1 MKAYLEKVV
10 SDKEAQ
16 IADLHK
22 RSDASESI
30 EEVRSI
36 GKQIDSLKSEV
47 AEARAQISKL
57 DAEARAQAFEPMKA
71 METVEQRASPKDEG
85 TASME
90 YRSAF
95 KEYYQNGTMSPV
107 LKRSDD
113 RVVSG
118 DLGVLVPQT
127 VMNEIITGVE
137 KAYGQ
142 LYNRV
147 RKTNVKGG
155 VKYPTG
161 SFSATFHRMTE
172 ESAGASPSYRQN
184 PATIGYIEFSYNL
197 GEIRIAQ
204 SLVAATVALPV
215 FEAELAKCIVTA
227 FLKAMDT
234 EIMTGTAA
242 AHQCVGILTEAAAS
256 PSRIPAGNT
265 ITFTASEV
273 MDWTEWQSK
282 LFAKLPIGFRGLRP
296 EFVMSAGTYESV
308 IKSLAD
314 DNDRPVY
321 YETFNPV
328 DGAETATFKGREVVF
343 VEEDIFKTFGDI
355 DLTGTDSPYFG
366 MLWVPDQAYAINS
379 NLEFYVKR
387 YFDEEK
393 NEYVDKALVIND
405 GKVLDGSMIYLL
417 KKVASS

>member
-1 MKAYLEKVV
+1 MKAYLESVV
-10 SDKEAQ
+10 SRKEAQ
-16 IADLHK
+16 KAELAK
-22 RSDASESI
+22 RSAESEDVA
-30 EEVRSI
+30 ELRSI
-36 GKQIDSLKSEV
+36 GKQIDTINEEI
-47 AEARAQISKL
+47 AEARAQLAKL
-57 DAEARAQAFEPMKA
+57 DAKPAFDPMKA
-71 METVEQRASPKDEG
+71 LGTVGQKSAPAEADTG
-85 TASME
+85 SME

-95 KEYYQNGTMSPV
+95 KEYVQHGTPSPL

-127 VMNEIITGVE
+127 VMDQVITGVE
-137 KAYGQ
+137 KAYGV

-147 RKTNVKGG
+147 RKTNVRGG

-172 ESAGASPSYRQN
+172 ESTGASPSDRQN
-184 PATIGYIEFSYNL
+184 PATIGYVEFSYNL

-215 FEAELAKCIVTA
+215 FEQELAKCIVQT
-227 FLKAMDT
+227 FLKAMDS

-242 AHQCVGILTEAAAS
+242 NHQCVGILTEAAAS

-265 ITFTASEV
+265 VEFTATEV
-273 MDWTEWQSK
+273 MDWKKWQSK
-282 LFAKLPIGFRGLRP
+282 LFAKIPIGMRGLKP

-314 DNDRPVY
+314 DTDRPVY

-343 VEEDIFKTFGDI
+343 CEEDVFKTFGDI
-355 DLTGTDSPYFG
+355 SVSVSSTDSPYFG

>member
-1 MKAYLEKVV
+1 MRAYLEKVV

-16 IADLHK
+16 IQDLSK
-22 RSDASESI
+22 RSDASDSV
-30 EEVRSI
+30 EEIRSI
-36 GKQIDSLKSEV
+36 GKQIDALKAERD
-47 AEARAQISKL
+47 EARAQLARMDKPAEGF
-57 DAEARAQAFEPMKA
+57 DAMKA
-71 METVEQRASPKDEG
+71 MQTVEQKSAPKDEG

-172 ESAGASPSYRQN
+172 ESTGSSPSYRQN
-184 PATIGYIEFSYNL
+184 PATVGYIEFSYNL

-215 FEAELAKCIVTA
+215 FESELAKCIVQA

-242 AHQCVGILTEAAAS
+242 NHQCVGILTEAAAS

-265 ITFTASEV
+265 ITFTAAEV
-273 MDWTEWQSK
+273 MDWKEWQSK
-282 LFAKLPIGFRGLRP
+282 LFAKLPIRFRGMRP

-355 DLTGTDSPYFG
+355 DLSGTDSPYFG

-379 NLEFYVKR
+379 NLEFFVKR

-405 GKVLDGSMIYLL
+405 GKVLDGECIYLL

>member
-1 MKAYLEKVV
+1 MKAYLQKVI
-10 SDKEAQ
+10 SDKEMQ
-16 IADLHK
+16 ISDLAK
-22 RSDASESI
+22 RSEASDSV
-30 EEVRSI
+30 EEVRGI
-36 GKQIDSLKSEV
+36 GKQIDALKAEI
-47 AEARAQISKL
+47 AEARAQMAKV
-57 DAEARAQAFEPMKA
+57 DAPAFEPMKA
-71 METVEQRASPKDEG
+71 LGTVEQKSAPVEAGPD
-85 TASME
+85 SME

-95 KEYYQNGTMSPV
+95 KDYVQRGVMSPV

-127 VMNEIITGVE
+127 VMNEIITGVQ
-137 KAYGQ
+137 KAYGV
-142 LYNRV
+142 LYARV

-161 SFSATFHRMTE
+161 AFSATFHRVTE
-172 ESAGASPSYRQN
+172 EGVGASPSDRQN
-184 PATIGYIEFSYNL
+184 PFSGGYVEFSYNL

-215 FEAELAKCIVTA
+215 FESELAKCIVEA
-227 FLKAMDT
+227 YLKGMDS

-242 AHQCVGILTEAAAS
+242 NGQCVGILTEAAAS

-265 ITFTASEV
+265 IEFTEAEA
-273 MDWTEWQSK
+273 MDWTEWQKK
-282 LFAKLPIGFRGLRP
+282 LFAKIPVGMRGLRP
-296 EFVMSAGTYESV
+296 EFVMSAGTYEGV

-343 VEEDIFKTFGDI
+343 CEEDVFKTFADI
-355 DLTGTDSPYFG
+355 SVASGSTDSPYFG
-366 MLWVPDQAYAINS
+366 MLWVPQEAYAINT

-387 YFDEEK
+387 YFDEER

>member
-71 METVEQRASPKDEG
+71 METVEQRASPKDD
-85 TASME
+85 AME
-90 YRSAF
+90 YRQAF
-95 KEYYQNGTMSPV
+95 KDYVQRGVMSPV

-118 DLGVLVPQT
+118 DLGVLIPQT
-127 VMNEIITGVE
+127 VMDQIITGVQ

-142 LYNRV
+142 LYARV

-161 SFSATFHRMTE
+161 SFSATFHRVTE
-172 ESAGASPSYRQN
+172 ESTGASPSDRQN
-184 PATIGYIEFSYNL
+184 PFSGSYIEFSYNL

-215 FEAELAKCIVTA
+215 FEQELAKCIVQA
-227 FLKAMDT
+227 YLKGMDT

-282 LFAKLPIGFRGLRP
+282 LFAKLPIGFRGLKP

-355 DLTGTDSPYFG
+355 DLSGTDSPYFG

>member
-1 MKAYLEKVV
+1 MKAYFEKVV

-16 IADLHK
+16 IADLAK

-30 EEVRSI
+30 DEVRSI
-36 GKQIDSLKSEV
+36 GRQIDILKAEA
-47 AEARAQISKL
+47 AEARAQIAKL
-57 DAEARAQAFEPMKA
+57 DAKPAFEPMKA
-71 METVEQRASPKDEG
+71 LESVELKSAKADDG
-85 TASME
+85 ME
-90 YRSAF
+90 YRQAF
-95 KEYYQNGTMSPV
+95 KDYVQRGVMSPV

-113 RVVSG
+113 RVVSS
-118 DLGVLVPQT
+118 DLGVLVPET

-142 LYNRV
+142 LYARV

-155 VKYPTG
+155 VKYPAG
-161 SFSATFHRMTE
+161 SFTAVFHRVTE
-172 ESAGASPSYRQN
+172 EGATASPSDRQN
-184 PATIGYIEFSYNL
+184 PWAGSYIEFSYNL

-215 FEAELAKCIVTA
+215 FESEFAKCIVEA
-227 FLKAMDT
+227 YLKAMDT
-234 EIMTGTAA
+234 EIMTGVAA
-242 AHQCVGILTEAAAS
+242 NGQCEGILTEAAKAQS
-256 PSRIPAGNT
+256 KIPAANIIEFDAT
-265 ITFTASEV
+265 DV

-282 LFAKLPIGFRGLRP
+282 LFAKIPIGMRGLRP

-314 DNDRPVY
+314 NNDRPVY

-343 VEEDIFKTFGDI
+343 VEEDIFKTYGDI
-355 DLTGTDSPYFG
+355 SIAAGSTDSPYFG
-366 MLWVPDQAYAINS
+366 MLWVPDQAYAINT

>member
-1 MKAYLEKVV
+1 MKAYLQKVV
-10 SDKEAQ
+10 SDKEMQ
-16 IADLHK
+16 ISDLAK
-22 RSDASESI
+22 RSEASDSV
-30 EEVRSI
+30 EELRSI
-36 GKQIDSLKSEV
+36 GKQIDALKAERD
-47 AEARAQISKL
+47 EARAQLAKM
-57 DAEARAQAFEPMKA
+57 DAQPAFEPMKA
-71 METVEQRASPKDEG
+71 LGSVEQKAAPAAAGPD
-85 TASME
+85 SME

-95 KEYYQNGTMSPV
+95 KDYVQKGVMSPV
-107 LKRSDD
+107 LMRSDD

-127 VMNEIITGVE
+127 VMDEIITGVQ
-137 KAYGQ
+137 KAYGV
-142 LYNRV
+142 LYARV

-161 SFSATFHRMTE
+161 AFSATFHRVAE
-172 ESAGASPSYRQN
+172 ESTGASPSYRQN
-184 PATIGYIEFSYNL
+184 PATVGYVEFSYNL
-197 GEIRIAQ
+197 GEVRIAQ

-215 FEAELAKCIVTA
+215 FEQELAKCIVEA
-227 FLKAMDT
+227 YLKGMDK
-234 EIMTGTAA
+234 EIMTGAA
-242 AHQCVGILTEAAAS
+242 ANHECVGILTEAAAS

-265 ITFTASEV
+265 IEFTATEV
-273 MDWTEWQSK
+273 MDWKEWQSK
-282 LFAKLPIGFRGLRP
+282 LFAKIPIGMRGLRP

-321 YETFNPV
+321 YETFNPM

-343 VEEDIFKTFGDI
+343 VEEDVFKTFGDI
-355 DLTGTDSPYFG
+355 SVSAGSTDSPYFG
-366 MLWVPDQAYAINS
+366 MLWVPQEAYAINT

>member
-71 METVEQRASPKDEG
+71 METVEQRASPKDD
-85 TASME
+85 AME
-90 YRSAF
+90 YRQAF
-95 KEYYQNGTMSPV
+95 KDYVQRGVMSPV

-118 DLGVLVPQT
+118 DLGVLIPQT
-127 VMNEIITGVE
+127 VMDQIITGVQ

-142 LYNRV
+142 LYARV

-161 SFSATFHRMTE
+161 SFSATFHRVTE
-172 ESAGASPSYRQN
+172 ESTGASPSYRQN
-184 PATIGYIEFSYNL
+184 PFSGSYIEFSYNL

-215 FEAELAKCIVTA
+215 FEQELAKCIVEA
-227 FLKAMDT
+227 YLKGMDT

-242 AHQCVGILTEAAAS
+242 NHQCVGILTEAAAS

-282 LFAKLPIGFRGLRP
+282 LFAKLPIGFRGLKP

-355 DLTGTDSPYFG
+355 DLSGTDSPYFG

>member
-1 MKAYLEKVV
+1 MKEYFEKVV

-16 IADLHK
+16 IADLHR

-36 GKQIDSLKSEV
+36 GKQIDALKSEV
-47 AEARAQISKL
+47 AEARAQMARL
-57 DAEARAQAFEPMKA
+57 DEESRAKAFEPMKA
-71 METVEQRASPKDEG
+71 LGTVEQKSAPAEAG
-85 TASME
+85 TDSVE

-95 KEYYQNGTMSPV
+95 KDYVQRGIMSPV
-107 LKRSDD
+107 LKRADD

-118 DLGVLVPQT
+118 DLGVLVPVT
-127 VMNEIITGVE
+127 VMDKIITGVE

-142 LYNRV
+142 LYARV

-161 SFSATFHRMTE
+161 SFSATFHRVTE
-172 ESAGASPSYRQN
+172 ESTGASPSYRQN
-184 PATIGYIEFSYNL
+184 PASVSYVEFSYNL

-204 SLVAATVALPV
+204 SLVAATVALPI
-215 FEAELAKCIVTA
+215 FEDELAKCIVTA
-227 FLKAMDT
+227 YLKAMDT
-234 EIMTGTAA
+234 EIMTGAAA
-242 AHQCVGILTEAAAS
+242 AHQCVGILTEAVAS

-265 ITFTASEV
+265 VTFTATEV
-273 MDWTEWQSK
+273 MDWKEWQSK
-282 LFAKLPIGFRGLRP
+282 LFAKIPIGMRGLKP

-314 DNDRPVY
+314 NNDRPVY
-321 YETFNPV
+321 YETFNPI
-328 DGAETATFKGREVVF
+328 DGTETATFKGREVVF

-366 MLWVPDQAYAINS
+366 MLWVPSEAYAINT
-379 NLEFYVKR
+379 NLDFYVKR

-393 NEYVDKALVIND
+393 NEYVDKALVISD